1 MPPKKKLTD
10 FIKKADPPA
19 KKIKQTEK
27 EASSD
32 ALQYSMNKIFLL
44 SLWLCRFRMQ
54 KLSEV
59 FPWWIWSKTSHD
71 PEFCK
76 IFFETWCWLV
86 DTRIFNS
93 ISSKSRIRSRELG
106 LIIENFTLIFK
117 TSKISVFSQMNGG
130 NFSFENVDYLL
141 WKILE
146 NFYIIWKLKKKTL
159 SERLF

>member
-1 MPPKKKLTD
+1 MAQNSDFFYIKWYKNLYQIFEKKFWYKNFCGKKFWYIKTFFIWKFYWHFSELVHKNFTESKMPPKKKLTKRRGWLIVLRSTWI
-10 FIKKADPPA
+10 F
-19 KKIKQTEK
+19 
-27 EASSD
+27 ASC
-32 ALQYSMNKIFLL
+32 LL

-93 ISSKSRIRSRELG
+93 ISSKSRIRSR
-106 LIIENFTLIFK
+106 
-117 TSKISVFSQMNGG
+117 
-130 NFSFENVDYLL
+130 
-141 WKILE
+141 
-146 NFYIIWKLKKKTL
+146 
-159 SERLF
+159 